1 VESDLVPPGLTYLAD
16 NIVTKQNILGVSKE
30 QGARWAHHLNLPSQG
45 ETIFFAGCGYQFS
58 AQLEVLMSLARG
70 VDKSVIGSE
79 LPMRFARFQKKLG
92 LNLPA
97 IYSNVISY
105 SNSLYSNVISYSN
118 TLYHSTPLT
127 RGKEKTRGVEPE
139 IKPLEVKPLEA
150 VVKVLRNLGIRPAYL
165 GKDEPCCGATLYH
178 AGLQSKFS
186 DNAYHAYQVLK
197 NAGVR
202 RIISVVPYCTHAL
215 QKLFPLFIKDYNL
228 EVRHFLEIVAEKI
241 SLYKLRYPRPVR
253 VTYHD
258 PCQMVRYMNLI
269 EEPRRILRAIEGV
282 TLVEP
287 EWTRSE
293 WATCCGGGGGFETV
307 FPELSEVLAVNRV
320 TELLETKPDIIVTH
334 CPGCIMQLKDGLRKL
349 KVEDVEVLDLS
360 EVVATAME
368 P

>member
-1 VESDLVPPGLTYLAD
+1 MDSDLVPPGLTYLAD
-16 NIVTKQNILGVSKE
+16 NIITKQNILGVSKE
-30 QGARWAHHLNLPSQG
+30 QGAHWARHLNLPTRG
-45 ETIFFAGCGYQFS
+45 DTIFFAGCGYQFS

-70 VDKSVIGSE
+70 VDKSVIGAE

-105 SNSLYSNVISYSN
+105 SNA
-118 TLYHSTPLT
+118 LYHSNVLT
-127 RGKEKTRGVEPE
+127 RGKAKSRGSEPE
-139 IKPLEVKPLEA
+139 IKPLEA
-150 VVKVLRNLGIRPAYL
+150 AVKVLRNLGIQPAYL

-178 AGLQSKFS
+178 AGLQSRFS
-186 DNAYHAYQVLK
+186 ENAHHAYQVLK
-197 NAGVR
+197 DAGVK
-202 RIISVVPYCTHAL
+202 RIIGVVPYCTHAL
-215 QKLFPLFIKDYNL
+215 QKLFPLFIKGYDL

-241 SLYKLRYPRPVR
+241 SLFKLRYPRKVR

-258 PCQMVRYMNLI
+258 PCQLVRYMNLI

-282 TLVEP
+282 TLVETD
-287 EWTRSE
+287 WTRGE

-320 TELLETKPDIIVTH
+320 TELMETKPDIIVTH

-349 KVEDVEVLDLS
+349 KVEGVEVLDLS

-368 P
+368 A

>member
-1 VESDLVPPGLTYLAD
+1 MENDLVPPGLTYLAD
-16 NIVTKQNILGVSKE
+16 NITTKQNILGVNKE
-30 QGARWAHHLNLPSQG
+30 QGAKWAQKLKIPAQG
-45 ETIFFAGCGYQFS
+45 DTIFFAGCGYQFS

-70 VDKSVIGSE
+70 IDKSVIGAE

-105 SNSLYSNVISYSN
+105 SN

-127 RGKEKTRGVEPE
+127 RGKDKSSNVGPE
-139 IKPLEVKPLEA
+139 IKPLEA
-150 VVKVLRNLGIRPAYL
+150 TIKVLRKMGIQFGYL

-178 AGLQSKFS
+178 AGLQDRFAE
-186 DNAYHAYQVLK
+186 NARHTYQTLK
-197 NAGVR
+197 KAGVR
-202 RIISVVPYCTHAL
+202 RIIGVVPYCTHAL
-215 QKLFPLFIKDYNL
+215 QKLFPLFIKNYDI
-228 EVRHFLEIVAEKI
+228 EVRHFLEIIAEKI
-241 SLYKLRYPRPVR
+241 SLFQLRYPRKVR

-287 EWTRSE
+287 EWTRGE

-334 CPGCIMQLKDGLRKL
+334 CPGCIMQLKDGLRRL
-349 KVEDVEVLDLS
+349 KVEGVEVLDLS
-360 EVVATAME
+360 EVVAAAME
-368 P
+368 S